1 MWITISIV
9 LFFTI
14 LMTVSLYRNKIYDLT
29 HIQKDDLGK
38 IKWPPRIAKC
48 PDYWDVTTDVG
59 GKEICRPKLS
69 DLNIG
74 RCKDNTSCDIT
85 LDCVNKNDYC
95 HCRSFDVYDQDKA
108 TRRDRRDMRRK
119 AWECRVKWDGIYG

>member
-29 HIQKDDLGK
+29 RVQKDDLGK

-48 PDYWDVTTDVG
+48 PDYWDAKTDDEG
-59 GKEICRPKLS
+59 NEKCKPKHS
-69 DLNIG
+69 DINLG
-74 RCKDNTSCDIT
+74 RCKDSSLCDKRRKFHQ
-85 LDCVNKNDYC
+85 CK
-95 HCRSFDVYDQDKA
+95 SFDVYDQDKA

-119 AWECRVKWDGIYG
+119 AW

>member
-1 MWITISIV
+1 MWWITISIV

-29 HIQKDDLGK
+29 HIQRDDLGK

-48 PDYWDVTTDVG
+48 PDYWDVTTGDN
-59 GKEICRPKLS
+59 GKEICIPKLTEI
-69 DLNIG
+69 NVG
-74 RCKDNTSCDIT
+74 RCKTDSVCDEGSNYS
-85 LDCVNKNDYC
+85 D
-95 HCRSFDVYDQDKA
+95 CRSFDVYEQDKA
-108 TRRDRRDMRRK
+108 SRRDRENQRKK